1 MPSTVTLYSAPWC
14 GYCRI
19 AKRFLTENNVSYTE
33 INIDEDEEAARRV
46 EQWNNGNRTIPTL
59 DIDGNIF
66 TNPSPAQLRQVLGL

>member
-33 INIDEDEEAARRV
+33 INIDEDEDAARRV

-59 DIDGNIF
+59 DIDGAIL